1 MILASLRENRPLVI
15 FLGLMLVSMAALPL
29 LPRIPQD
36 QNYHNFADIRA
47 LFGIPNVWNVVSN
60 FPFVAVGAV
69 GVARC
74 REDATTIA
82 IFTGVFLT
90 GFGSSYYHWSPDDNT
105 LFWDR
110 LPMTI
115 AFMAILASVVGER
128 LSAKAGAVLLW
139 PLLALGLFS
148 LLFWRQFDDLRLYGW
163 VQFFPSIALPFMF
176 LLLPP
181 RYTGTSY
188 WIVAVVLYGIA
199 KVFEHFDAPIYA
211 AGSIVSGHTLKHVV
225 SALAC
230 FVILRNFQTRRLIA

>member
-1 MILASLRENRPLVI
+1 M
-15 FLGLMLVSMAALPL
+15 LGSMAVLPL
-29 LPRIPQD
+29 LPPVSQE
-36 QNYHNFADIRA
+36 QGYHHFADIRS
-47 LFGIPNVWNVVSN
+47 LLGIPNVWNVLSN
-60 FPFVAVGAV
+60 LPFLVVGAV

-74 REDATTIA
+74 REDATTTA
-82 IFTGVFLT
+82 IFIGVLLTGV
-90 GFGSSYYHWSPDDNT
+90 GSSYYHWSPNDNT

-128 LSAKAGAVLLW
+128 LSVKAGAILLW

-148 LLFWRQFDDLRLYGW
+148 LLVWRQFDDLRLYGW

-181 RYTGTSY
+181 RYTGTRY
-188 WIVAVVLYGIA
+188 WIVAVVLYAIA
-199 KVFEHFDAPIYA
+199 KVFEHFDAPIFA
-211 AGSIVSGHTLKHVV
+211 AGYVVSGHTLKHVV

-230 FVILRNFQTRRLIA
+230 FTILRNFQTRRLILSVGREPLREGRSVGQP